1 MDFGVNLPIMEHPK
15 KVYFFTHYSSM
26 NGANQSLFSL
36 IKYLKDK
43 VEIKKVFVPTSKSKN
58 GGLPMELEKIGIP
71 VELVN
76 LRPFLYFSGL
86 KSFLALPLKFIL
98 NIPSW
103 IKIYNQLKNENVDWI
118 YSNSSVENTGIVI
131 AKLLGAKHVWHV
143 REFGY
148 RDYKYMYLGGDFIKR
163 KMLGL
168 SDKVIAI
175 SESIFKYID
184 LPKRTSLIRNGIFY
198 RNELSSL
205 NGKEN
210 LPSIV
215 NLGMVGIIGVAKN
228 QKRAVKL
235 LKNIVDDISKRKV
248 HLDFYGGTSGEAYL
262 NELKKEISNND
273 LNEFVTFHGFVDDKN
288 EIYGN
293 IDILLMCSPNEAF
306 GRVTIE
312 AMAYGIPVIGYD
324 SAGTAELIENGRNGF
339 LYDDREIDLEESVK
353 ALLSNE
359 ELYDILSK
367 GARNSAQLYSVERYG
382 ASIFKLINE
391 NGHDK

>member
-1 MDFGVNLPIMEHPK
+1 MVKAK

-26 NGANQSLFSL
+26 NGANQSLFTL

-43 VEIKKVFVPTSKSKN
+43 VEIKKVFVPASKN
-58 GGLPMELEKIGIP
+58 RNEGLPLELEKIGIP

-86 KSFLALPLKFIL
+86 KSFLAIPLKFIL
-98 NIPSW
+98 NIPGW
-103 IKIYNQLKNENVDWI
+103 IKIYNQLKNENIDWI

-131 AKLLGAKHVWHV
+131 AKLLGAKHLWHV

-148 RDYKYMYLGGDFIKR
+148 GDYKYMYLGGDVIKR
-163 KMLGL
+163 KTLGL
-168 SDKVIAI
+168 SDKIIAI

-184 LPKRTSLIRNGIFY
+184 LPKKTSLIHNGIFY
-198 RNELSSL
+198 KNELSAL
-205 NGKEN
+205 NSKES

-228 QKRAVKL
+228 QKRAVIL
-235 LKNIVDDISKRKV
+235 IKNIVGDISKRKV
-248 HLDFYGGTSGEAYL
+248 HLNFYGGTSDEVYL

-273 LNEFVTFHGFVDDKN
+273 LNGFVTFHGFVDNKN
-288 EIYGN
+288 KIYEN

-324 SAGTAELIENGRNGF
+324 SAGTSELIDNGVNGS
-339 LYDDREIDLEESVK
+339 LYDDVEIDLEESVS
-353 ALLSNE
+353 ALLRNE
-359 ELYDILSK
+359 GLYDILSA

-382 ASIFKLINE
+382 ASIYQLINE

>member
-1 MDFGVNLPIMEHPK
+1 
-15 KVYFFTHYSSM
+15 
-26 NGANQSLFSL
+26 
-36 IKYLKDK
+36 
-43 VEIKKVFVPTSKSKN
+43 
-58 GGLPMELEKIGIP
+58 
-71 VELVN
+71 
-76 LRPFLYFSGL
+76 
-86 KSFLALPLKFIL
+86 
-98 NIPSW
+98 
-103 IKIYNQLKNENVDWI
+103 
-118 YSNSSVENTGIVI
+118 
-131 AKLLGAKHVWHV
+131 
-143 REFGY
+143 
-148 RDYKYMYLGGDFIKR
+148 
-163 KMLGL
+163 
-168 SDKVIAI
+168 
-175 SESIFKYID
+175 
-184 LPKRTSLIRNGIFY
+184 
-198 RNELSSL
+198 
-205 NGKEN
+205 
-210 LPSIV
+210 
-215 NLGMVGIIGVAKN
+215 MVGIIGVAKN